1 MPLPLRPTRPTRRA
15 LAVAAGTV
23 LAVTAGVALTPPAVA
38 APTTVSAPAAADAT
52 GQLLPLRGILA
63 GTGTSGYLTREDL
76 GREGVHFRWV
86 RYSDGAA
93 TLIPN
98 DYTVRHLNGSDSVVS
113 EDRVSATIRDMT
125 TGAVV
130 RTVPNSAL
138 YQESV
143 LGAVGSTLLSLST
156 DGTTG
161 FQKLHVYRP
170 DATTLATGLP
180 SDATRVAVGT
190 VKGGTVAV
198 GYEVGRVRY
207 NAVLDLATSTVSSA
221 ERSSFPLNAWA
232 GDQSETTRAWQAN
245 NHTPLVIEDLKS
257 GARSSVD
264 LGNTYRPVVRALGD
278 WVLFADARTFYEPS
292 PVQSLRGRTVAGEEV
307 RLLDTVT
314 KAVDEPDGSL
324 LVQGGTLADGQGLYR
339 IRIGAD
345 GRPEATRIASN
356 DKPVKLTIGPSKIPA
371 VLDLD
376 KHRTGVNLDWPLSRL
391 NAEVT
396 VTLRHQRTG
405 TARTT
410 VIHPSSNDYVAENL
424 LRFAWDG
431 TLDGG
436 GRAFNGAY
444 DWQVTATPQD
454 RLGPAATASGSFTVV
469 RKANASDLTDNGSP
483 DLIVRNNG
491 NLDRLDLTHSSA
503 MPGFGTVRTE
513 IGYAW
518 SIYDRVETT
527 RNIAGSALPDLVAR
541 DKKGDLWL
549 YQGNNEGGYDGRS
562 RIGGGWQVYDQI
574 AAGSDLNRD
583 GRPDLV
589 ATDKAG
595 ALWLYKGTGVA
606 KAPFASR
613 TRIGHGWNAYDRIA
627 ATGNIGGDPSGD
639 LVARD
644 RSGVLWLYLGRG
656 DGTFAA
662 RTKIGGG
669 WNAYTDVTSVADAN
683 GNGVDDLVGING
695 LGDARLYLG
704 TGYWTA
710 PYTRP
715 QELRG
720 GDYDDTLLG

>member
-1 MPLPLRPTRPTRRA
+1 MTLPLRPTRRA
-15 LAVAAGTV
+15 LAVAAGTA

-38 APTTVSAPAAADAT
+38 APTAVAVPAATDAT
-52 GQLLPLRGILA
+52 GQLLPLSGIIA
-63 GTGTSGYLTREDL
+63 GAGTSGYLTREDL
-76 GREGVHFRWV
+76 GWEGVHFRWV
-86 RYSDGAA
+86 RYSDGTS

-98 DYTVRHLNGSDSVVS
+98 DYTVRHVNGSESVVS
-113 EDRVSATIRDMT
+113 EDRATATIRDMT
-125 TGAVV
+125 TGTVV

-138 YQESV
+138 YQELV

-156 DGTTG
+156 DETTG

-180 SDATRVAVGT
+180 SGAKRVALGT
-190 VKGGTVAV
+190 ARGGTIAV
-198 GYEVGRVRY
+198 DYEVDRVRY
-207 NAVLDLATSTVSSA
+207 TAVLDLATSTLSGA

-245 NHTPLVIEDLKS
+245 NNTPLLIEDLKS
-257 GARSSVD
+257 GARASVD
-264 LGNTYRPVVRALGD
+264 LGYTYRPVVRVLGD
-278 WVLFADARTFYEPS
+278 WALFADARNFYEPS
-292 PVQSLRGRTVAGEEV
+292 PAQALRARTVSGDEV

-339 IRIGAD
+339 IRLGAD
-345 GRPEATRIASN
+345 GKPAATRIASN
-356 DKPVKLTIGPSKIPA
+356 GKPVRLTVGPSKIPA

-376 KHRTGVNLDWPLSRL
+376 KNRTGVNLDWPLSRL

-405 TARTT
+405 EARTA
-410 VIHPSSNDYVAENL
+410 VLQPASNDYAAENL

-431 TLDGG
+431 TLDSGE
-436 GRAFNGAY
+436 RAFNGAY
-444 DWQVTATPQD
+444 NWTLTATPQD
-454 RLGPAATASGSFTVV
+454 GLGPAATASGSFTVT

-491 NLDRLDLTHSSA
+491 NLDRLDLTHSTRV
-503 MPGFGTVRTE
+503 PNFNTVRTE

-518 SIYDRVETT
+518 HIYDRVETT
-527 RNIAGSALPDLVAR
+527 RNITGSALPDLVAR
-541 DKKGDLWL
+541 DKKGGLWL
-549 YQGNNEGGYDGRS
+549 YQGNSTGGYGGRS
-562 RIGGGWQVYDQI
+562 WIGGGWQVYDQI

-589 ATDKAG
+589 ATDKTG
-595 ALWLYKGTGVA
+595 ALWLYKGTGVT
-606 KAPFASR
+606 KAPFAPR
-613 TRIGHGWNAYDRIA
+613 TRIGHGWNTYDRIA

-669 WNAYTDVTSVADAN
+669 WNTYADFTSVADAN
-683 GNGVDDLVGING
+683 GNGVDDLVGINS
-695 LGDARLYLG
+695 LGDAKLYLG
-704 TGYWTA
+704 TGNWTA

-715 QELRG
+715 QELNG
-720 GDYDDTLLG
+720 VDYDDTLLG

>member
-1 MPLPLRPTRPTRRA
+1 MTLPVRPTRRA

-38 APTTVSAPAAADAT
+38 APAPVAAPAATDAAE
-52 GQLLPLRGILA
+52 QLLPLPGTLEGA
-63 GTGTSGYLTREDL
+63 GASGFLTREDR
-76 GREGVHFRWV
+76 GPEGVLFRWV
-86 RYSDGAA
+86 RQSDGAV

-98 DYTVRHLNGSDSVVS
+98 DYAVRHIDGADSVVS
-113 EDRVSATIRDMT
+113 EDRTTATIRDMA
-125 TGAVV
+125 TGTVV
-130 RTVPNSAL
+130 RTVPKSAL

-170 DATTLATGLP
+170 DASTLATGLP
-180 SDATRVAVGT
+180 ADATRVGVGT

-198 GYEVGRVRY
+198 HYEVNRVRY
-207 NAVLDLATSTVSSA
+207 RAVLDLATSTLGRA
-221 ERSSFPLNAWA
+221 ERSPVPFGAWA
-232 GDQSETTRAWQAN
+232 DDQSDTTRAWLSGDSA
-245 NHTPLVIEDLKS
+245 PLVIEDLRS

-264 LGNTYRPVVRALGD
+264 LGYTFRPLVRVLGD
-278 WVLFADARTFYEPS
+278 WVLFGDTRGFHEPS
-292 PVQSLRGRTVAGEEV
+292 PLQALRGRTVSGQEV
-307 RLLDTVT
+307 RLLDTVK
-314 KAVDEPDGSL
+314 KAVPEPDGSL
-324 LVQGGTLADGQGLYR
+324 LVQGGTLADGEGLYR
-339 IRIGAD
+339 VRLGSD
-345 GRPEATRIASN
+345 GRPAATRIASN
-356 DKPVKLTIGPSKIPA
+356 GKPVKLTFGPSKIPA

-376 KHRTGVNLDWPLSRL
+376 KNRTGVNLDWPLSRL

-405 TARTT
+405 KARTA
-410 VIHPSSNDYVAENL
+410 VLQPSSNDYVAEGL
-424 LRFAWDG
+424 VRFVWDG
-431 TLDGG
+431 TLDSGE
-436 GRAFNGAY
+436 RAFNGAY
-444 DWQVTATPQD
+444 DWKLTATPKD
-454 RLGPAATASGSFTVV
+454 GLGPAATASGSFTVT

-491 NLDRLDLTHSSA
+491 NLDRLDLTHTTA
-503 MPGFGTVRTE
+503 VPGFDTVRTG
-513 IGYAW
+513 IGHGW
-518 SIYDRVETT
+518 DIYDRVETT

-549 YQGNNEGGYDGRS
+549 YQGNARGGYDART

-595 ALWLYKGTGVA
+595 DLWLHKGTGVA
-606 KAPFASR
+606 TAPFAPR
-613 TRIGHGWNAYDRIA
+613 TKIGHGWNAYDRIA

-662 RTKIGGG
+662 RTRIGAG
-669 WNAYTDVTSVADAN
+669 WNTYADFTSVADAN
-683 GNGVDDLVGING
+683 GNGVDDLVGINS
-695 LGDARLYLG
+695 LGDAKLYLG
-704 TGYWTA
+704 TGNWRA

-720 GDYDDTLLG
+720 GDYDDRLLG

>member
-1 MPLPLRPTRPTRRA
+1 APA
-15 LAVAAGTV
+15 AVAATG
-23 LAVTAGVALTPPAVA
+23 
-38 APTTVSAPAAADAT
+38 AT
-52 GQLLPLRGILA
+52 EQLLPLPGTLA

-76 GREGVHFRWV
+76 GYEGVFFRWV

-93 TLIPN
+93 TLVPN

-113 EDRVSATIRDMT
+113 EDRATATIRDMT
-125 TGAVV
+125 TGTVV
-130 RTVPNSAL
+130 RTLPNSAL
-138 YQESV
+138 YQQFV

-161 FQKLHVYRP
+161 FQKLRVYRP

-180 SDATRVAVGT
+180 ADAKRVGVGT
-190 VKGGTVAV
+190 VQGGSVAV
-198 GYEVGRVRY
+198 SYEVDRVRY
-207 NAVLDLATSTVSSA
+207 KAVLDLATSTLSGA
-221 ERSSFPLNAWA
+221 ERSPFPLNAWA
-232 GDQSETTRAWQAN
+232 GDQSETTRAWQTSDDA
-245 NHTPLVIEDLKS
+245 PLVIQDLKS

-278 WVLFADARTFYEPS
+278 WVLFADARNFYEPS
-292 PVQSLRGRTVAGEEV
+292 PVQALRARTVSGEEV

-339 IRIGAD
+339 IRVGAD
-345 GRPEATRIASN
+345 GRPAATRIASSG
-356 DKPVKLTIGPSKIPA
+356 KPVKLTIGPSKIPA

-376 KHRTGVNLDWPLSRL
+376 KNRTRVNLDWPLSRL

-405 TARTT
+405 KARTT
-410 VIHPSSNDYVAENL
+410 VLHPSSNDYVAENL

-431 TLDGG
+431 TLDSGE
-436 GRAFNGAY
+436 RAFNGAY
-444 DWQVTATPQD
+444 DWTLTATPQD
-454 RLGPAATASGSFTVV
+454 GLGPAATASGSFTVA

-483 DLIVRNNG
+483 DLIVRNDG
-491 NLDRLDLTHSSA
+491 NLDRLDLTHSSDL
-503 MPGFGTVRTE
+503 PGFGTVRTE

-518 SIYDRVETT
+518 GIYDRVETT

-541 DKKGDLWL
+541 DKKGGLWL
-549 YQGNNEGGYDGRS
+549 YQGNSSGGYGGRS
-562 RIGGGWQVYDQI
+562 WIGGGWQVYDQI

-589 ATDKAG
+589 ATDRTG
-595 ALWLYKGTGVA
+595 ALWLYKGTGLT
-606 KAPFASR
+606 KAPFAPR
-613 TRIGHGWNAYDRIA
+613 TKIGHGWNTYDRIA

-669 WNAYTDVTSVADAN
+669 WNAYADFTSVADAN
-683 GNGVDDLVGING
+683 GNGVDDLVGINS
-695 LGDARLYLG
+695 LGDAKLYLG
-704 TGYWTA
+704 TGNWRA

-720 GDYDDTLLG
+720 GDYDDRLLG

>member
-1 MPLPLRPTRPTRRA
+1 MTLPLRPTRRA

-23 LAVTAGVALTPPAVA
+23 LAVTAGIALTPPAVA
-38 APTTVSAPAAADAT
+38 APTAVSAPTATEAT
-52 GQLLPLRGILA
+52 GQFLPLPGVLA

-76 GREGVHFRWV
+76 GTEGVHFRWV

-93 TLIPN
+93 TLVPHE
-98 DYTVRHLNGSDSVVS
+98 YTVHHVNGSDSVVS
-113 EDRVSATIRDMT
+113 VDRATTTIRDMAT
-125 TGAVV
+125 DTVV
-130 RTVPNSAL
+130 RTFPNSAL
-138 YQESV
+138 YQKNV
-143 LGAVGSTLLSLST
+143 LGAVGSTLLSVST
-156 DGTTG
+156 DGRTG
-161 FQKLHVYRP
+161 FQKLHLDGP
-170 DATTLATGLP
+170 DATTLAIGLP
-180 SDATRVAVGT
+180 SDARGVAVGT
-190 VKGGTVAV
+190 ARGGTIAV
-198 GYEVGRVRY
+198 SYEVDRVPCK
-207 NAVLDLATSTVSSA
+207 AVLDLATSTLSGIETS
-221 ERSSFPLNAWA
+221 PLPLDAWA
-232 GDQSETTRAWQAN
+232 GDESETTRAWQSGSD
-245 NHTPLVIEDLKS
+245 TPLVIQDRKS

-264 LGNTYRPVVRALGD
+264 LGSTHRPVIRALGD
-278 WVLFADARTFYEPS
+278 WVLFADARNFYEPS
-292 PVQSLRGRTVAGEEV
+292 PVQALRARTVSGEEV

-324 LVQGGTLADGQGLYR
+324 LVQGGTLADGQGLFR
-339 IRIGAD
+339 IRVGAD
-345 GRPEATRIASN
+345 GRPAATRIASN
-356 DKPVKLTIGPSKIPA
+356 GKPVKLVVGPSKIPA

-376 KHRTGVNLDWPLSRL
+376 KNRTGVNLDWPMSRL

-405 TARTT
+405 KARTT
-410 VIHPSSNDYVAENL
+410 VLKPSSNDYAAEKL
-424 LRFAWDG
+424 LRFTWDG
-431 TLDGG
+431 TLDSGE
-436 GRAFNGAY
+436 RAFNGAY
-444 DWQVTATPQD
+444 DWTLTATPQD
-454 RLGPAATASGSFTVV
+454 GLGPAATASGSFTVA

-503 MPGFGTVRTE
+503 LPGFGSVRTE
-513 IGYAW
+513 IGYGW
-518 SIYDRVETT
+518 DIYDRVETT
-527 RNIAGSALPDLVAR
+527 RNIAGSPLPDLVAR

-549 YQGNNEGGYDGRS
+549 YQGNSAGGYDGRG

-589 ATDKAG
+589 ATDKTG

-606 KAPFASR
+606 KAPFAPR
-613 TRIGHGWNAYDRIA
+613 TRIGHGWNTYDRIA

-644 RSGVLWLYLGRG
+644 RSGVLWLYLGNG

-662 RTKIGGG
+662 RTKIGAG
-669 WNAYTDVTSVADAN
+669 WNTYADFTSVADAN
-683 GNGVDDLVGING
+683 GNGVDDLVAINS
-695 LGDARLYLG
+695 LGDAKLYLG

-720 GDYDDTLLG
+720 GDYDDRLLG